1 MVDNIVEFDADIA
14 VNEPPHED
22 YFNMMHALK
31 NAELN
36 RENTFLTRTPNK
48 PYKYADLQS
57 VLRVKETMEEHNFI
71 FEMWFSY
78 EEPHAIGVPPTQIIN
93 FQLIHK
99 TFGPYGRASKIH
111 LDNDKIKGQNYWQ
124 GLGSS
129 ITYLRRYIIGTC
141 LAIGVEEDPDGEGTT
156 GTSSEDPVNE
166 PQIDSSTP
174 KPSARG
180 KPPTA
185 PDFEV

>member
-1 MVDNIVEFDADIA
+1 MVDNIVEFDADIG

-78 EEPHAIGVPPTQIIN
+78 EEPHAIGVNPTQIIN

-174 KPSARG
+174 NPSV
-180 KPPTA
+180 PN
-185 PDFEV
+185 FEV